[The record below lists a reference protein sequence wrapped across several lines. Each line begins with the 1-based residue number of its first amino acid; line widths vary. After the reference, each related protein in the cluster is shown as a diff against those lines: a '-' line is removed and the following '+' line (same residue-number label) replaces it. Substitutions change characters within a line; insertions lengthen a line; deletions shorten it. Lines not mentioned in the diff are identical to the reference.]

1 MNTLLN
7 IENKL
12 GRKRTSKKELLGHSR
27 PETTMIYT
35 HVTRKD
41 LEQIK
46 SPLDTAINKLSLQG
60 SDNEKISIS

>member
-1 MNTLLN
+1 
-7 IENKL
+7 
-12 GRKRTSKKELLGHSR
+12 
-27 PETTMIYT
+27 MIYT

-60 SDNEKISIS
+60 NDNTKISIS